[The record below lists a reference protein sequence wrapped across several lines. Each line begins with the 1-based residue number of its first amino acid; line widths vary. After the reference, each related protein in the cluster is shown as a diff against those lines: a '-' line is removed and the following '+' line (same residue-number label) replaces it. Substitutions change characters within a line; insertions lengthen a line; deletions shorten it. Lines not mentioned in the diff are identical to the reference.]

1 MKIDPNSVIW
11 AMLFL
16 VIAGLSVWIAS
27 GAGLSVETF
36 AIFLS
41 VIFIGL
47 GALGLILVRAN
58 STRKEK

>member
-16 VIAGLSVWIAS
+16 VIAGLAVWIAS